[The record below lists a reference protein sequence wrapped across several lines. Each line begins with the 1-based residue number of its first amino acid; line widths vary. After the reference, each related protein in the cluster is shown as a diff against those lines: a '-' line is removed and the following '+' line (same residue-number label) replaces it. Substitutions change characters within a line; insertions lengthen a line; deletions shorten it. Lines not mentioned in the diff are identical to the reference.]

1 MSEYE
6 TREAMWASFVKKQ
19 QYRRIA
25 EVGVWKGEFARHL
38 LSTCPSIESYT
49 LIDSWRHLD
58 GWNKPFN
65 ISDEEFEDVYC
76 QAMDAVAF
84 AREKVRV
91 LRGTTLEVRDQIE
104 DQSLDFAYIDGDH
117 SLRGIV
123 VDAMSMWPKLREGGV
138 LAGDDFTDNVWQHS
152 RQYEPSLVNPFM
164 RYFADAVGEELNL
177 LPNGQFFVRK
187 SRARGAGR
195 APAASASY
203 GLLPLLKLDETLG
216 SKKELNKFERGV
228 ARTKSIAKAVVR
240 HLSPRYREYE
250 AIGRHGEQF
259 PEHFRRTG
267 IVFVH
272 VPKAAGTSISMT
284 LYGVAVGH
292 RTLAKWQAMFPY
304 SMRRVETMAVVRD
317 PVARFVSAF
326 NFLKAGG
333 INDFDRSFALKHLVD
348 FDEPS
353 ELASALIDPTWQA
366 RILTYPHF
374 ARQVDFLKNSSGKI
388 VIDCLV
394 RLENLADA
402 EKWAARKLGRQLS
415 FDLMNV
421 GPKSDKQ
428 LIEHGPALSALSAI
442 YREDFDLFG
451 SLPRAKQKPA

>member
-1 MSEYE
+1 MPDIDQSSANP
-6 TREAMWASFVKKQ
+6 RLAMWADFINKH
-19 QYRRIA
+19 QYGRVA
-25 EVGVWKGEFARHL
+25 EVGVWKGEFAKGL
-38 LSTCPSIESYT
+38 LSNCPCIQSYI

-65 ISDEEFEDVYC
+65 ISDEEFEDVYR
-76 QAMDAVAF
+76 QAMDVVAF

-91 LRGTTLEVRDQIE
+91 LRGTTLEVRDEIE

-138 LAGDDFTDNVWQHS
+138 LAGDDFTDSAWQHS

-187 SRARGAGR
+187 SRAHGAGG

-203 GLLPLLKLDETLG
+203 GLLPLLKLDEGSG
-216 SKKELNKFERGV
+216 SKKELCSFERGLSQ
-228 ARTKSIAKAVVR
+228 TKSIAKAVVR
-240 HLSPRYREYE
+240 RLSSRYREYE

-259 PEHFRRTG
+259 PDHFRKTG
-267 IVFVH
+267 IVFIH
-272 VPKAAGTSISMT
+272 VPKAAGTSISMA
-284 LYGVAVGH
+284 LYGAAVGH
-292 RTLAKWQAMFPY
+292 RTLAEWQQLFPH
-304 SMRRVETMAVVRD
+304 SMSKVETMAVVRD

-333 INDFDRSFALKHLVD
+333 INELDRNFALKHLID
-348 FDEPS
+348 YDKPEQ
-353 ELASALIDPTWQA
+353 LACALIDPTWQA

-374 ARQVDFLKNSSGKI
+374 VSQVDFLKNSSGKI
-388 VIDCLV
+388 AVDCLV
-394 RLENLADA
+394 RL
-402 EKWAARKLGRQLS
+402 
-415 FDLMNV
+415 
-421 GPKSDKQ
+421 
-428 LIEHGPALSALSAI
+428 
-442 YREDFDLFG
+442 
-451 SLPRAKQKPA
+451 